1 MKKIFF
7 LFLAFFLSVENS
19 HAGNKIAYIDV
30 NLILNNSIV
39 GQSIT
44 EHINNIKEKKLQ
56 DFNKIE
62 KILSEKETNL
72 INKKNI
78 IDKDQFNNEIEILK
92 KEIVEYKNEKNK
104 FSKEIDQKKIKYTKK
119 VLNILNPIISNYV
132 EDNSIEIVLSKQNIV
147 IAKKDLDITSPVMD
161 LLNKQL
167 VKIDF

>member
-1 MKKIFF
+1 MKKFFF
-7 LFLAFFLSVENS
+7 LFLAFFLSIENS
-19 HAGNKIAYIDV
+19 HAENKIAYIDV

-44 EHINNIKEKKLQ
+44 EHIKNIKEKKLQ

-62 KILSEKETNL
+62 KILAEKEKNL

-132 EDNSIEIVLSKQNIV
+132 EDNSIEIVLSKKNIV

>member
-44 EHINNIKEKKLQ
+44 EHLKNIKEKKLI

-62 KILSEKETNL
+62 NILAEKETNL

-161 LLNKQL
+161 LLNKQI

>member
-1 MKKIFF
+1 MSI
-7 LFLAFFLSVENS
+7 ENS

-44 EHINNIKEKKLQ
+44 EHIKNIKEKKLQ

-62 KILSEKETNL
+62 KILAEKETNL

-132 EDNSIEIVLSKQNIV
+132 EDNSIEIVLSKKNIV

>member
-7 LFLAFFLSVENS
+7 LFLAFFLSTENS
-19 HAGNKIAYIDV
+19 HAENKIAYIDV

-44 EHINNIKEKKLQ
+44 EHIKNIKEKKLQ
-56 DFNKIE
+56 DFDEIE
-62 KILSEKETNL
+62 KILAEKEKNL

-132 EDNSIEIVLSKQNIV
+132 EDNSIEIVLSKKNIV